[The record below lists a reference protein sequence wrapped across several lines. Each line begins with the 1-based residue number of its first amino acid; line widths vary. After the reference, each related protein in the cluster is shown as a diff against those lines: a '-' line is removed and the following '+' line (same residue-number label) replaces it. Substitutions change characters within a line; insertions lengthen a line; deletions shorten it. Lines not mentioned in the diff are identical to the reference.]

1 MEYLTEQRTREVLWI
16 VGPLGKLTSSSSLT
30 RNCKVQDCTL
40 QQSQRHDV
48 GRSTEYLTSSS
59 HNIGSHFKVRSLDTM
74 RKKVFHA
81 LDIEMEAP

>member
-1 MEYLTEQRTREVLWI
+1 MEYLTEQRKRSVVRI
-16 VGPLGKLTSSSSLT
+16 VGPLGKLTSSISLT
-30 RNCKVQDCTL
+30 RNIKIQDCTL

-59 HNIGSHFKVRSLDTM
+59 HDIGSHFKVRSVDTM
-74 RKKVFHA
+74 REKCSHT